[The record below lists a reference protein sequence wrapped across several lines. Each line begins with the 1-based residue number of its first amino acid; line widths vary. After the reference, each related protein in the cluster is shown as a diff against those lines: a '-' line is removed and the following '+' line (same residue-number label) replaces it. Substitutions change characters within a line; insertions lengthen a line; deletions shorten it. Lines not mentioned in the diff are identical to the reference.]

1 MLEVSDA
8 PSLSESTG
16 ATEEEEEE
24 VLAEGTT
31 RDDPATAAV
40 AVPSDITLSETAAE
54 GVLSCPVA
62 AVVGVVVEVSG
73 VGCGAV
79 VE

>member
-16 ATEEEEEE
+16 ATEEEE

-54 GVLSCPVA
+54 GVRSCPVA

>member
-1 MLEVSDA
+1 M

-24 VLAEGTT
+24 EVLAEGTT
-31 RDDPATAAV
+31 QDDPATATV
-40 AVPSDITLSETAAE
+40 AVPSDVTLSETAAE
-54 GVLSCPVA
+54 GVRCCHVA
-62 AVVGVVVEVSG
+62 AVVGVVVEASG